1 MPKVFEPDFF
11 DDFEYVAYL
20 LAEEVQKYGYQSLFY
35 HIKTGLIVIRARDHN
50 EAVECIKNFL
60 NTQYEENPINFGD
73 TYPDLILNELYNLTG
88 KDLINEL
95 WSIWRHDKE
104 LRQQVYNKLFIQGLR
119 SEVVSELPSRLK
131 EQVDIELNLFLEH
144 KRLLERIGS
153 IDFEKAIE
161 FYFVRSR
168 VRGHFRQKGF
178 SPTDEIIDGKVLNE
192 IITDILDKA
201 IKDAESKNRK
211 TVEIEDFKIFTQI
224 PFVPYKE
231 FLFVKSMVRN
241 YIESKGYTPSDDVLD
256 GGILNKIISDLLD
269 KAITKAMA
277 DNRSII
283 GRIDFE

>member
-95 WSIWRHDKE
+95 WNIWRHDNE

-131 EQVDIELNLFLEH
+131 EQVDIELKSMLEH
-144 KRLLERIGS
+144 ERLLERIGS
-153 IDFEKAIE
+153 IDFEKARE

-168 VRGHFRQKGF
+168 VRSHFRQKGF
-178 SPTDEIIDGKVLNE
+178 SPTAEIIDGKVLNE